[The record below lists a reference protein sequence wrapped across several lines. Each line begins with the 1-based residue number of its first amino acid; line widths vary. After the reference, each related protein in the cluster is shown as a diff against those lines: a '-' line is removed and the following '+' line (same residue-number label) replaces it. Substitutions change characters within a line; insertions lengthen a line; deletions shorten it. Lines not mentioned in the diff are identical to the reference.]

1 MIQNIFIGAH
11 YPKFMLELKF
21 FGRAGQGGKTAAE
34 LIADAALDEGKF
46 IQSFPEYGPE
56 REGAPVKAFVRI
68 ADKPVRLHCSIKSAD
83 IVVVIDPTLL
93 ECLDVIEGLKED
105 GLLVVNTPKTLKD
118 IREQTSFKGRICTVD
133 GTKISMEVF
142 GINFPNMP
150 ILGALVK
157 STDIVKF
164 KSLENQIICKFLEKI
179 GEEKTKKN
187 IELVKRAHEE
197 AQIDG

>member
-1 MIQNIFIGAH
+1 
-11 YPKFMLELKF
+11 MLELKF

-46 IQSFPEYGPE
+46 TQSFPEYGPE

-68 ADKPVRLHCSIKSAD
+68 DDKPVRLHCSIKNAD

-93 ECLDVIEGLKED
+93 ECLNVIDGLKEN
-105 GLLVVNTPKTLKD
+105 GLLVVNTPKTPKD
-118 IREQTSFKGRICTVD
+118 IREQIKYKGKIFTVD

-150 ILGALVK
+150 ILGALIK
-157 STDIVKF
+157 AREIVKM
-164 KSLENQIICKFLEKI
+164 KSLENQITCKFFKKI

-187 IELVKRAHEE
+187 IELVNRAYEE
-197 AQIDG
+197 VKTDD